1 VSVTSSHPED
11 PKPFAATSVADEE
24 EVEGLVRR
32 VVYRAAEGG
41 FAVVRIELDGEAALL
56 TAVGVLG
63 ELREGEHVQLTG
75 RRERHDTH
83 GEQLRVSRA
92 IAAPPRSEA
101 GVRRYLESLPGFGAA
116 LAERLV
122 AQLGTAAIEVLE
134 TEPWRAA
141 QVRGVGKARAER
153 AGRAALDRKREREV
167 MVFLQGLGV
176 SSAYAARIRKTYG
189 DAAIQRV
196 RENPYRLARDVDGI
210 GFQVADRIARGMG
223 VLADAPERREAA
235 LLHALESLAD
245 DGHVRAKLQP
255 LYARAE
261 TLLADDGRAPDA
273 VASNRA
279 LARLALE
286 GAIVGEGDPEVV
298 YLARLHRAEKALAAR
313 VLALGGAEL
322 VPAPKIPP
330 DDLLSAGQR
339 RALEALASS
348 GVSVLTGGPGTGK
361 TTVLRALVR
370 AWEGARRR
378 VLLAAPTG
386 RAARR
391 LAEASGREALT
402 LHRLLEWGRGGGKS
416 AFARDAHYP
425 LEADLV
431 IVDEASMIDLA
442 LARALFEAVP
452 LGARLVLVGDVD
464 QLPSVGPGQVLAD
477 LIDSGAVPVARLT
490 EVFRQAEGSGIVDN
504 AYRVLAGEVPVSG
517 TPAPGATAD
526 FYVIEVN
533 DANEAERVALRVV
546 TERIPRAFMLD
557 PLRQVQVLA
566 PMHRGAAGTER
577 LNALLADALAGD
589 RPPLDLPA
597 RGDRVRA
604 FRLGDKVMQVRNDYD
619 RDVFNGDIGFIRE
632 ASRDEDGAPNGL
644 VVDFDGRAVAY
655 DLDAI
660 GSLELA
666 YAVSIHKSQGSEY
679 PAVVVTLCAAHHM
692 MLRRNL
698 LYTAVTRG
706 RSLVVLVVEPRALR
720 RAVSDDVHDESARR
734 DTGLAER
741 LRGSR

>member
-1 VSVTSSHPED
+1 
-11 PKPFAATSVADEE
+11 VASDEE

-32 VVYRAAEGG
+32 VVYRAADSG
-41 FAVVRIELDGEAALL
+41 FAVVRIEVEGRAALL

-75 RRERHDTH
+75 RREKHDAH

-92 IAAPPRSEA
+92 VAAPPRSEA
-101 GVRRYLESLPGFGAA
+101 GVRRYLESLPGLGAA

-122 AQLGTAAIEVLE
+122 GQLGTAAIEVLE
-134 TEPWRAA
+134 NEPWRAA
-141 QVRGVGKARAER
+141 QVRGVGKVRAER

-189 DAAIQRV
+189 DAAITRV

-235 LLHALESLAD
+235 LLHALESLSD

-261 TLLADDGRAPDA
+261 SLLADDARAPDA
-273 VASNRA
+273 EASDRA

-286 GAIVGEGDPEVV
+286 GAIVREGDPEVV
-298 YLARLHRAEKALAAR
+298 YLTRLHRAEKALATR
-313 VLALGGAEL
+313 VLALASAEL
-322 VPAPKIPP
+322 LPPPAIPA

-339 RALEALASS
+339 RALEALGAA

-361 TTVLRALVR
+361 TTVLRALVG
-370 AWEGARRR
+370 AWQTARKR

-391 LAEASGREALT
+391 LAEATGREALT
-402 LHRLLEWGRGGGKS
+402 LHRLLEWGRGSGKS
-416 AFARDAHYP
+416 AFARDAANP

-431 IVDEASMIDLA
+431 IVDEASMIDLV

-490 EVFRQAEGSGIVDN
+490 EVFRQAEGSGIIDN

-517 TPAPGATAD
+517 APQPGATAD

-546 TERIPRAFMLD
+546 TERIPRAFKLD
-557 PLRQVQVLA
+557 PLRQVQVLT

-589 RPPLDLPA
+589 RVPIELPP

-604 FRLGDKVMQVRNDYD
+604 WRVGDKVMQVRNDYD
-619 RDVFNGDIGFIRE
+619 RDVFNGDIGFILE
-632 ASRDEDGAPNGL
+632 ASRDEANAPAGL
-644 VVDFDGRAVAY
+644 VVDFDGRKVAY
-655 DLDAI
+655 DLEAL

-706 RSLVVLVVEPRALR
+706 AKLVVLVAEPRALR
-720 RAVSDDVHDESARR
+720 KAVSDASDSDARR
-734 DTGLAER
+734 DTGLAAR